1 MVKVSRHH
9 QQENGKYVGS
19 AFGRIL
25 LSVFVIG
32 GLTVLVSPVGA
43 SHQGHGGHVWD
54 DTHDTIGTGYQNQ
67 AYRFRYSWP
76 MSPEKILK

>member
-25 LSVFVIG
+25 FSDLVIG
-32 GLTVLVSPVGA
+32 GLAVLV
-43 SHQGHGGHVWD
+43 
-54 DTHDTIGTGYQNQ
+54 
-67 AYRFRYSWP
+67 
-76 MSPEKILK
+76 